1 MTVLDRR
8 VSRLEV
14 ATSLQLATVRPD
26 GRPHL
31 VPLWFDWD
39 GETLVVL
46 SKAHAQKVKNIRAE
60 PRAMVN
66 VGEPGSVGTSLLEV
80 TGEVGAA
87 RIADIAD
94 RFALKYHRLL
104 EGLGRT
110 TDEFLQTYPTVIR
123 LRPSRWLSWG
133 APGWEQG
140 DGEPSTGCQRA

>member
-14 ATSLQLATVRPD
+14 ATSLQLAAVRPD

-46 SKAHAQKVKNIRAE
+46 SKAHAQKVRNILAE
-60 PRAMVN
+60 PRAMVS
-66 VGEPGSVGTSLLEV
+66 VGEPGSVGTSLLEA

-87 RIADIAD
+87 RIPDVGD
-94 RFALKYHRLL
+94 RFALKVS
-104 EGLGRT
+104 
-110 TDEFLQTYPTVIR
+110 P
-123 LRPSRWLSWG
+123 P
-133 APGWEQG
+133 P
-140 DGEPSTGCQRA
+140 